1 MNNLKPSII
10 LTITDAV
17 YNSSLFSR
25 NRYKSCMNLLLGAYV
40 LLLVSVF
47 ELLYP
52 SDDLCELRI
61 GCIGCVKRVQVVTFI
76 FCQA

>member
-1 MNNLKPSII
+1 M
-10 LTITDAV
+10 AH
-17 YNSSLFSR
+17 SLSH
-25 NRYKSCMNLLLGAYV
+25 MNLLLGAYV

-61 GCIGCVKRVQVVTFI
+61 GCIAMHINIRTCLI
-76 FCQA
+76 ESLEDL